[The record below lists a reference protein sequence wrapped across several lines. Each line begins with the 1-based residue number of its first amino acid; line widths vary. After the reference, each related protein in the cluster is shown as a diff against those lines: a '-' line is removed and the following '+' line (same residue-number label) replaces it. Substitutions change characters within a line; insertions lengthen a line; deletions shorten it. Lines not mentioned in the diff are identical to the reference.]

1 MKKVILVVAMVVLA
15 TACKVDSKNKV
26 AVSDAKNVAITS
38 SESVKVDVVGS
49 TVSWKGFKPGG
60 EHFGVISISE
70 GSINLKS
77 GNLVGG
83 SFTFDMNSIVD
94 TDMPADNEYNA
105 KLIGHLKSPDF
116 FDVAKYP
123 TAKFEITSVDNQNG
137 KVNISGNLTIKEAT
151 KNITIPASFINEN
164 GIISLKSDVFTIDRT
179 DFDVRYGSKKFFDDL
194 KDKFINDE
202 FEISFEIQ
210 AKK

>member
-26 AVSDAKNVAITS
+26 AVSDAKTVKVTS
-38 SESVKVDVVGS
+38 SESVKVDVVSS

-70 GSINLKS
+70 GSVNLENE
-77 GNLVGG
+77 NLVGG

-105 KLIGHLKSPDF
+105 KLVGHLKSPDF
-116 FDVAKYP
+116 FDVAKFP
-123 TAKFEITSVDNQNG
+123 KAKFEITSVVNQGG
-137 KVNISGNLTIKEAT
+137 KLDVSGNLTIKEAT
-151 KNITIPASFINEN
+151 KNVTIPVSINKAN
-164 GIISLKSDVFTIDRT
+164 GIVTLTSDVFTIDRT

-202 FEISFEIQ
+202 FEISFEVKANI
-210 AKK
+210 